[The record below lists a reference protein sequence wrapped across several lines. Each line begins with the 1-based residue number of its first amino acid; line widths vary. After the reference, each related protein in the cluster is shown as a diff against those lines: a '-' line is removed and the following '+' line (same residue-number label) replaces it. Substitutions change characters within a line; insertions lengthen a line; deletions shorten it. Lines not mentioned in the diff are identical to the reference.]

1 MVKKFL
7 IGFVIG
13 VVITS
18 TFCGCATKVKGGAGI
33 VSQQVVACVD
43 PEQCKKVMARDCK
56 KGGIIH
62 RVAPAIAV
70 QYSCNP

>member
-1 MVKKFL
+1 MHIKFYL
-7 IGFVIG
+7 GFVVG
-13 VVITS
+13 LAITTS
-18 TFCGCATKVKGGAGI
+18 LCSCSTKVKGGSGI
-33 VSQQVVACVD
+33 VSQQVVACVN
-43 PEQCKKVMARDCK
+43 PEQCQKIMARDCK

>member
-1 MVKKFL
+1 MSRKFVMGVL
-7 IGFVIG
+7 IGA
-13 VVITS
+13 VVTS
-18 TFCGCATKVKGGAGI
+18 MFCGCSTVKGGSGI

-62 RVAPAIAV
+62 RIAPAIAV